1 MKKSIILST
10 VSALSLA
17 GALAV
22 PAFAM
27 CDGSVRFDRSN
38 GQPSIMSTLNPQP
51 LPPGRHPLMIS
62 GYSDGT
68 DGMVSCAIGGRRVPP
83 EPCQV

>member
-1 MKKSIILST
+1 MKKSFILST
-10 VSALSLA
+10 VSALTLA

-38 GQPSIMSTLNPQP
+38 GQPIIMSTLNPQP

-68 DGMVSCAIGGRRVPP
+68 DGIASCAISRRVPP